1 MARKLN
7 RRRFIEALGV
17 LALLGISGDYLYDKF
32 FPNSPAKY
40 VLGNEAVRNIKNS
53 FNEILSD
60 DKVRY
65 LRQMVTADNQTTRR
79 IMWQSADRL
88 SAPNV
93 EYKKVGIMKE
103 SQIANVDDVSFN
115 DGDVSIVQY
124 TALLTGLNEDTEYE
138 FRIITEGGNTEWYKL
153 QTAPV
158 KNDFKMIIFPDS
170 QSSDYS
176 DFEKVA
182 QGAWERNSDAKLFTV
197 MGDLVDNGQDHSQ
210 WRAWFNALDG
220 IIGNIAFAPVMG
232 NHETYDLNWQTR
244 LPAAYLGYFQHP
256 DNGSEKYNQYY
267 YSFDYGDVHFSV
279 LNTQDYELGDF
290 ADTLV
295 SEQKNWLRRD
305 MNATKKKWK
314 IVLMHRDVLM
324 YAFGPQ
330 SGRSGRPEGFDDDGV
345 NYMPLFDELGIDIV
359 FTAHLHTYRNRGHI
373 YNFDHSSKGPLYILT
388 GVAGNV
394 RYPHLWKDHALDIAT
409 LPQPETDN
417 YLTMEV
423 TDKKLT
429 VKCFL
434 PDGTQMDEASVTK

>member
-1 MARKLN
+1 
-7 RRRFIEALGV
+7 
-17 LALLGISGDYLYDKF
+17 
-32 FPNSPAKY
+32 
-40 VLGNEAVRNIKNS
+40 
-53 FNEILSD
+53 
-60 DKVRY
+60 
-65 LRQMVTADNQTTRR
+65 
-79 IMWQSADRL
+79 
-88 SAPNV
+88 
-93 EYKKVGIMKE
+93 
-103 SQIANVDDVSFN
+103 
-115 DGDVSIVQY
+115 
-124 TALLTGLNEDTEYE
+124 
-138 FRIITEGGNTEWYKL
+138 
-153 QTAPV
+153 
-158 KNDFKMIIFPDS
+158 MIIFPDS

-423 TDKKLT
+423 TDKQLT

>member
-1 MARKLN
+1 MN
-7 RRRFIEALGV
+7 RRHFISILGAFTV
-17 LALLGISGDYLYDKF
+17 LGISGDYLYNKF
-32 FPNSPAKY
+32 FANGPGKY
-40 VLGNEAVRNIKNS
+40 IFGNEAVRNVKNS
-53 FNEILSD
+53 FDELLGD
-60 DKVRY
+60 DNVKY
-65 LRQMVTADNQTTRR
+65 LRQIVTANNQGTRR
-79 IMWQSADRL
+79 ITWQSASPLPSPKIEYR
-88 SAPNV
+88 SA
-93 EYKKVGIMKE
+93 KKSTE
-103 SQIANVDDVSFN
+103 SYIANTEDISFN
-115 DGDVSIVQY
+115 YGDVSIVQY
-124 TALLTGLNEDTEYE
+124 TALLEGLNADTEYE
-138 FRIITEGGNTEWYKL
+138 FRIISESGNSEWHKL
-153 QTAPV
+153 QTAPD
-158 KNDFKMIIFPDS
+158 KGDFKMIIFPDS

-394 RYPHLWKDHALDIAT
+394 RYPHLWKDHTLDIAT

-423 TDKKLT
+423 TDKQLT